1 MAVRNS
7 HDGRYMGYLDGYEK
21 VTPSDNPP
29 FASFGTEVS
38 NEDKGPG
45 PSWAKRPQKSDPHTG
60 AKSGT

>member
-1 MAVRNS
+1 MS
-7 HDGRYMGYLDGYEK
+7 YLDGYEK

-29 FASFGTEVS
+29 YGSFGTEVT